1 MFENEAK
8 GSYGCYSQIGRTSVE
23 KYNIIKQKDEILS
36 ELPKKIKFKD
46 MFTPDDYQSPITQ
59 EEQIDVFRLYARD
72 NQGNLRFFPRTQ
84 KAQPIIEEKVDKL
97 KYHNKHLKEGNKRR
111 KPTEPCCTRYNPNY
125 DLVWPRTLIGP
136 KWAILKG
143 RNTKPLPFDEKDFYL
158 QHNDILSGSKCFV
171 NMKQQTQ
178 RCGFTGNN
186 DIRIRNT
193 KTFEPLQRTVTSQRY
208 TELSENDSLDHYKNT
223 NTNNTSYHNK
233 SVITSSSPQLKQ
245 KRQQQQH
252 NKALNAAPDFKSMI
266 SREERERVK
275 GYKPFPVP
283 LIKPNYSSVRERS
296 LTMAIYD
303 KPKNHQKRNLRPFQ
317 GIDPAMYFDPDKVI
331 DKVNNHVNPVPPN
344 FAAMTSRPNDN
355 GPLPPWMLHMINRNV
370 PYCITD
376 HSLKMNNYKNGKMIA
391 ASTSFFPKKSFN
403 RLVNLNLLKGEK
415 YSNTKSVDMDENTLK
430 QKELLQNNTKF
441 YSSNFNDLI
450 QGGSLGK
457 FDNVTLKSIKREHRK
472 NCADLEKYL
481 IKFDNVQD
489 NDDGDN
495 GGDNCIKEMK

>member
-8 GSYGCYSQIGRTSVE
+8 GSYGCYSQVGRTSLE

-36 ELPKKIKFKD
+36 ELPKKVKFKD
-46 MFTPDDYQSPITQ
+46 MFTPDDDYQSAIAQ
-59 EEQIDVFRLYARD
+59 EENIDVFRLYARD
-72 NQGNLRFFPRTQ
+72 NHGNLRFFPRTQ
-84 KAQPIIEEKVDKL
+84 KVQPIIEEKVDKL
-97 KYHNKHLKEGNKRR
+97 KYHNQHLKEGNKRR

-125 DLVWPRTLIGP
+125 DLVWPRTIIGP

-178 RCGFTGNN
+178 REGFTGSSNV
-186 DIRIRNT
+186 DMRIRNA
-193 KTFEPLQRTVTSQRY
+193 KTFEPLQRTVMSQRY
-208 TELSENDSLDHYKNT
+208 TEPSENDSIDNYYKHT
-223 NTNNTSYHNK
+223 NSSYQNK
-233 SVITSSSPQLKQ
+233 SVVTSSPHAKHKKQ
-245 KRQQQQH
+245 R
-252 NKALNAAPDFKSMI
+252 KAINAPDFKSMI
-266 SREERERVK
+266 SREERERIK

-303 KPKNHQKRNLRPFQ
+303 KPKKHQKRNLRPFQ

-344 FAAMTSRPNDN
+344 FASMTSRPSDN
-355 GPLPPWMLHMINRNV
+355 GPLPPWMLHMINRNI

-415 YSNTKSVDMDENTLK
+415 FSNAKSVDMDENTQK
-430 QKELLQNNTKF
+430 QKELLQHNTKF
-441 YSSNFNDLI
+441 YNSNFNELI
-450 QGGSLGK
+450 QGGSLNK
-457 FDNVTLKSIKREHRK
+457 FDNVTLKSIKREHKK

-481 IKFDNVQD
+481 IKFDNVLED
-489 NDDGDN
+489 ND
-495 GGDNCIKEMK
+495 IKENE

>member
-1 MFENEAK
+1 
-8 GSYGCYSQIGRTSVE
+8 
-23 KYNIIKQKDEILS
+23 
-36 ELPKKIKFKD
+36 
-46 MFTPDDYQSPITQ
+46 
-59 EEQIDVFRLYARD
+59 
-72 NQGNLRFFPRTQ
+72 
-84 KAQPIIEEKVDKL
+84 
-97 KYHNKHLKEGNKRR
+97 
-111 KPTEPCCTRYNPNY
+111 
-125 DLVWPRTLIGP
+125 LIGP

-178 RCGFTGNN
+178 RSGFTGNN
-186 DIRIRNT
+186 DIRIRNA
-193 KTFEPLQRTVTSQRY
+193 KTFEPLQRTVTTQHY
-208 TELSENDSLDHYKNT
+208 TEPSENDSIDNYKNT
-223 NTNNTSYHNK
+223 SNTSYQNK
-233 SVITSSSPQLKQ
+233 KQ
-245 KRQQQQH
+245 YQQQH

-303 KPKNHQKRNLRPFQ
+303 KPKNNQKRNLRPFQ

-430 QKELLQNNTKF
+430 QKQLLQNNTKF

-472 NCADLEKYL
+472 NCANLEKYL
-481 IKFDNVQD
+481 IKFDNDV
-489 NDDGDN
+489 NDGDN
-495 GGDNCIKEMK
+495 SGNNGIKEMK

>member
-8 GSYGCYSQIGRTSVE
+8 GSYGCYSQVGRTSLE

-36 ELPKKIKFKD
+36 ELPKKVKFKD
-46 MFTPDDYQSPITQ
+46 MFTPDDYQSPVAQ
-59 EEQIDVFRLYARD
+59 EEQLDVFRLYVRD
-72 NQGNLRFFPRTQ
+72 NLGNLRFFPRAQ
-84 KAQPIIEEKVDKL
+84 KAQPHVEEKVDKL

-125 DLVWPRTLIGP
+125 DLVWPRTIIGP

-178 RCGFTGNN
+178 RGGFTGNT
-186 DIRIRNT
+186 DMRIRNS
-193 KTFEPLQRTVTSQRY
+193 KTFEPLQRTGMSSQRY
-208 TELSENDSLDHYKNT
+208 TEPSENDDAYSIDNYKNT
-223 NTNNTSYHNK
+223 SSTYQNK
-233 SVITSSSPQLKQ
+233 SVLTSPQAKH
-245 KRQQQQH
+245 KKH
-252 NKALNAAPDFKSMI
+252 KAINAPDFKSMI
-266 SREERERVK
+266 SREERERIK

-303 KPKNHQKRNLRPFQ
+303 KPKKHQKRNLRPFQ

-331 DKVNNHVNPVPPN
+331 DKVNNHVSPVPPN
-344 FAAMTSRPNDN
+344 FASMTSRPSDN
-355 GPLPPWMLHMINRNV
+355 GPLPPWMIHMINRNI

-376 HSLKMNNYKNGKMIA
+376 HSLKMNNYKNAKMIA

-403 RLVNLNLLKGEK
+403 RLVNLNLLRGEK
-415 YSNTKSVDMDENTLK
+415 FSGTKSVDMDENTQK
-430 QKELLQNNTKF
+430 QKELLQNNAKF
-441 YSSNFNDLI
+441 YSSNFDELI

-472 NCADLEKYL
+472 HCADLEKYL
-481 IKFDNVQD
+481 IRFDNVQD
-489 NDDGDN
+489 V
-495 GGDNCIKEMK
+495 IKEQE